1 MSSLIYT
8 THTTDELERLLR
20 LDSPIWHNFK
30 TYANI
35 YNAVSAVRTVIDVK
49 AQAMANV
56 KFIVRDIDTQEIIPF
71 NSDNKLANKLYNLLA
86 NPNPLQ
92 STKEWVR
99 AESIYYD
106 VFGKS
111 FTYAS
116 VPFGKQKYVRLDNI
130 DTLTPLP
137 AHNMRT
143 YYTGMYFDALSVSDI
158 IDHYE
163 WRDRSTMREFVAET
177 ILLRTNV
184 VMDIPSLSNNGDM
197 YANELSKLYSLQK
210 EISNFVISLES
221 RNVMG
226 KKRGALGVWVSGMK
240 TNEGIM
246 PLADKQKLD
255 AQNALS
261 QYGTLEHQNQFV
273 LTSAPLKFEKTA
285 ISPKELMLLEES
297 WQDVVAIANSYGVP
311 DVLVKLHIAGAT
323 FENQKEAEKRLY
335 QRTVIPEMKDKVADL
350 AEFLKLKDYGLTLE
364 ASYDHVAVLQENQKE
379 RAGTE
384 KIKSATGKELF
395 MAGIYTPN
403 DWLTSLDKLAI
414 EDDWANKRITEM
426 TDREIG
432 IVTGKFSFTIDK
444 SQEEPVLP

>member
-130 DTLTPLP
+130 DTLTPLQ
-137 AHNMRT
+137 
-143 YYTGMYFDALSVSDI
+143 L
-158 IDHYE
+158 
-163 WRDRSTMREFVAET
+163 T
-177 ILLRTNV
+177 I
-184 VMDIPSLSNNGDM
+184 
-197 YANELSKLYSLQK
+197 
-210 EISNFVISLES
+210 
-221 RNVMG
+221 
-226 KKRGALGVWVSGMK
+226 
-240 TNEGIM
+240 
-246 PLADKQKLD
+246 
-255 AQNALS
+255 
-261 QYGTLEHQNQFV
+261 
-273 LTSAPLKFEKTA
+273 
-285 ISPKELMLLEES
+285 
-297 WQDVVAIANSYGVP
+297 
-311 DVLVKLHIAGAT
+311 
-323 FENQKEAEKRLY
+323 
-335 QRTVIPEMKDKVADL
+335 
-350 AEFLKLKDYGLTLE
+350 
-364 ASYDHVAVLQENQKE
+364 
-379 RAGTE
+379 
-384 KIKSATGKELF
+384 
-395 MAGIYTPN
+395 
-403 DWLTSLDKLAI
+403 
-414 EDDWANKRITEM
+414 
-426 TDREIG
+426 
-432 IVTGKFSFTIDK
+432 
-444 SQEEPVLP
+444 